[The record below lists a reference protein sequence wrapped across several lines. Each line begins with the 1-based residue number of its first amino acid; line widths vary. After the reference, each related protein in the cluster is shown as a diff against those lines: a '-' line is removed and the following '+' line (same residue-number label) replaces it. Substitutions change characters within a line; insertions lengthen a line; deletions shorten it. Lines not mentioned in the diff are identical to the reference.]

1 MMISQGWFDELAVY
15 AALVI
20 FVPMIGAIGGNCGVQ
35 ISTIIVRG
43 LATGDLSSSSFQSA
57 FRRESRIALI
67 MSPACGLAAWLICRL
82 GLPVM
87 NRLSHASP
95 KGNGGVGLM
104 FGVDVDRIAF
114 AVGLGMACAI
124 LIAALLGMMLPF
136 LFRRIHID
144 PAIASGPIVTTAN
157 DIISVTVFLGLASA
171 IMVW

>member
-1 MMISQGWFDELAVY
+1 MKLVKDVMTKKVVTVRDEDDVKQACKLLAKNRIS
-15 AALVI
+15 
-20 FVPMIGAIGGNCGVQ
+20 
-35 ISTIIVRG
+35 
-43 LATGDLSSSSFQSA
+43 
-57 FRRESRIALI
+57 
-67 MSPACGLAAWLICRL
+67 

-95 KGNGGVGLM
+95 KGHGGAGLM
-104 FGVDVDRIAF
+104 FGVDVDRVAF